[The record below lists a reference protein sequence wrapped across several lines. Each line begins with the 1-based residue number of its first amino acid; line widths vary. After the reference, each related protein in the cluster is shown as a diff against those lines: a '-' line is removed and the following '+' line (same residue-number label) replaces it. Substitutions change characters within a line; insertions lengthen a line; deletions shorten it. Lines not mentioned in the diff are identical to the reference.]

1 MILITGASG
10 SVGKAVLQE
19 AIRKASKVRAMYR
32 SKEEAAKAPS
42 GCEARLADYADKRS
56 LSKAL
61 DGVTSVFVVC
71 SPIPQLVE
79 LESNVLD
86 VCKESGVKHVVLNSA
101 LGAGDYPKSFPG
113 WHRKVE
119 DKLKATAMSCTIL
132 RPNGFL
138 QNIVTYNAPS
148 IRSQGA
154 FYVAMGD
161 AKVSYLDIGD
171 IAAVAVKALQGGA
184 HAGKTYELHGPE
196 AISNQELAK
205 RISRVAG
212 RTVNY
217 VDIPEFAQRDQADID
232 ELICVA
238 AVVAKQVQAPI
249 DPDDEQVEI
258 AVAVDVDAG
267 DLPCTGASQS
277 CRQQG
282 AAVCEPALRLVV
294 QQRQS
299 RPAREDPGRI
309 RSSIPAVSRS
319 RTHRASWR
327 AVCLPAT

>member
-19 AIRKASKVRAMYR
+19 AIRKESKVRAMYR
-32 SKEEAAKAPS
+32 SKDEAAKAPS
-42 GCEARLADYADKRS
+42 GSEAVLADYADKES

-61 DGVTSVFVVC
+61 NGVSSVYVVC

-79 LESNVLD
+79 LESNILD
-86 VCKESGVKHVVLNSA
+86 ACKKAGVKHVVLNSA
-101 LGAGDYPKSFPG
+101 LGAGDYPKSFPS

-119 DKLKATAMSCTIL
+119 DKLKGMGLSYTIL

-148 IRSQGA
+148 IRAQGA

-161 AKVSYLDIGD
+161 AKVSYLDVGD
-171 IAAVAVKALQGGA
+171 IAVVAVKALQGGA
-184 HAGKTYELHGPE
+184 HTGKTYELNGPE

-217 VDIPEFAQRDQADID
+217 GDIPELAQREAMLSMGLPEWQVTALLELQQYYKQGGGAKTDGLLQSLIERAPVTLDQYLAANAKEFRDQA
-232 ELICVA
+232 
-238 AVVAKQVQAPI
+238 
-249 DPDDEQVEI
+249 
-258 AVAVDVDAG
+258 
-267 DLPCTGASQS
+267 AS
-277 CRQQG
+277 
-282 AAVCEPALRLVV
+282 A
-294 QQRQS
+294 
-299 RPAREDPGRI
+299 
-309 RSSIPAVSRS
+309 
-319 RTHRASWR
+319 
-327 AVCLPAT
+327 